1 MTKTKNKKTVKTSNA
16 KEDEEI
22 QYPSGFSGR
31 YVKWCNKF
39 ENSLAVYYKTNHAT
53 TL

>member
-39 ENSLAVYYKTNHAT
+39 ENSLYYLKVVTY
-53 TL
+53 LK